1 MEKKVPSFLRMCASL
16 CYYSGNRW
24 LRNIKALTP
33 LFTDV
38 RDPRLLEGTSKKL
51 RSLWKFDW
59 KCVCM
64 YYLSN
69 KGPTK
74 NIILLL
80 GVPLYKSFLDEALS
94 SWRSH
99 RTKLLTRWVTS
110 SKPQQDRGSPS
121 EHLNSCSS
129 LFCNGC
135 TLLVYKS
142 RMCMRWKIL
151 KGAP

>member
-1 MEKKVPSFLRMCASL
+1 MLQIHVIINSHGNGEEGTLFPQDVCKSLLLLRKQV
-16 CYYSGNRW
+16 
-24 LRNIKALTP
+24 IEE
-33 LFTDV
+33 
-38 RDPRLLEGTSKKL
+38 LLEGTSKKL